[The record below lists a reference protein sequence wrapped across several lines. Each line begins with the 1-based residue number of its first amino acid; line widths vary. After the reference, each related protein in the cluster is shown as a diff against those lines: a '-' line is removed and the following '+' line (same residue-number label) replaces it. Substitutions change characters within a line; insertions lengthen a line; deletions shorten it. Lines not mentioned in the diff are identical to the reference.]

1 MSVTIVPVRFWPF
14 SHSIAICSSPKVTT
28 EMVTTKQFN
37 LPLVEPAEPNQKDFL
52 ADDLLTYIGNKRS
65 LLRFIELG
73 LKQVKSRLGVSRL
86 SCLDLFAGSGVVSR
100 LMKSHASYL
109 VSNDFEDYAEVV
121 NRCYL
126 TNRSDFDFSGYDLAR
141 AELLYAIE
149 SDWRRGFIAENYAP
163 LDDDDI
169 QPGERVFFTR
179 RNAEFIDT
187 ARQHID
193 DIEKPLR
200 VFFLAPLIVRSS
212 IHNNT
217 GGVFKGFYKNRKG
230 IGAFGGEGRHALKRI
245 KGEID
250 VPAPILSNYEC
261 DVRITKCDAT
271 RFAPQIGGYYDVV
284 YMDPPYNQHPYGSN
298 YFMLNLIL
306 TYLRPESISSV
317 SGIPT
322 GWKRSPFN
330 KPKQCGE
337 AFFKALDDIDAA
349 FVLISYNSEGF
360 LKKDRFIWELER
372 RGSLTYFET
381 AYNTYRACRNLSS
394 RSKHVK
400 EYLFLLEKN

>member
-1 MSVTIVPVRFWPF
+1 
-14 SHSIAICSSPKVTT
+14 
-28 EMVTTKQFN
+28 MVTVKQFA
-37 LPLVEPAEPNQKDFL
+37 LPIIQESRSDSKDYL

-73 LKQVKSRLGVSRL
+73 LKQVKSRLGAARL

-109 VSNDFEDYAEVV
+109 VSNDVEDYAAAV
-121 NRCYL
+121 NCCYL
-126 TNRSDFDFSGYDLAR
+126 TNRSAFDKCNYDIAR
-141 AELLYAIE
+141 AELLNKIRN
-149 SDWRRGFIAENYAP
+149 DWRRGFIATNYAP
-163 LDDDDI
+163 LDDDNI
-169 QPGERVFFTR
+169 LPGERVFYTR

-193 DIEKPLR
+193 DIDETLKI
-200 VFFLAPLIVRSS
+200 FFLAPLIVRSS

-217 GGVFKGFYKNRKG
+217 GGVFKGFYKDRKG
-230 IGAFGGEGRHALKRI
+230 IGAFGGEGKHALKRI
-245 KGEID
+245 KGKID
-250 VPAPILSNYEC
+250 VPKPILSHHEC
-261 DVRITKCDAT
+261 DVRVTKCDAT
-271 RFAPQIGGYYDVV
+271 RFASQIGGYFDVA

-306 TYLRPESISSV
+306 TYLRPESISAV

-330 KPKQCGE
+330 KPQQCGE
-337 AFFKALDDIDAA
+337 AFFKTLDDIDAA

-360 LKKDRFIWELER
+360 LKKERFIWELER

-381 AYNTYRACRNLSS
+381 AYNTYRASRNLSS